1 MAGALSHS
9 HVLVFLLVFSQLI
22 SLNAVP
28 VTRIGKLMHG
38 HQVHLVSQNT
48 HMLATVEKWDVQ
60 TIARRMDVELND
72 YPGSGAN
79 NRHTPRPPQ

>member
-1 MAGALSHS
+1 MANTFSPLL
-9 HVLVFLLVFSQLI
+9 VLLLVFSQLI

-28 VTRIGKLMHG
+28 VTRTGNLMHG

-48 HMLATVEKWDVQ
+48 HMLATEEKWDEQ
-60 TIARRMDVELND
+60 IFSGRMEFELHD

-79 NRHTPRPPQ
+79 NRHTPKPPV